1 MDFKALVDPSTTL
14 GAFLISMAAS
24 IVVSIIVGFFSGKT
38 YQIRKINKN
47 VQKNG
52 NVFGD
57 AIVANTIIK
66 ETKNGQ

>member
-1 MDFKALVDPSTTL
+1 LDFKALVDPSTTL